1 MSQYITE
8 VTDTTFES
16 EVINSKLPVLVDFWA
31 PWCGPCKMITPVLEK
46 LAPQYQSKVKITK
59 VNVDDSPET
68 ATDYGISSIPT
79 LLLIKNGQVKEQAVG
94 FQSETQLK
102 KLLDSVIE

>member
-8 VTDTTFES
+8 VTDDTFEA

-31 PWCGPCKMITPVLEK
+31 PWCGPCKMITPILEK
-46 LAPQYQSKVKITK
+46 LAPEYQSKVRITK

-79 LLLIKNGQVKEQAVG
+79 LLLIKSGEVKEQVVG
-94 FQSETQLK
+94 FQSEPQLK

>member
-1 MSQYITE
+1 MSEYITE
-8 VTDTTFES
+8 VTDDTFET

-31 PWCGPCKMITPVLEK
+31 PWCGPCKMITPILEK
-46 LAPQYQSKVKITK
+46 LAPEYQSKVRITK

-79 LLLIKNGQVKEQAVG
+79 LLLIKSGEVKEQVVG
-94 FQSETQLK
+94 FQSEPQLK

>member
-8 VTDTTFES
+8 VTDATFKT

-31 PWCGPCKMITPVLEK
+31 PWCGPCKMITPILEK
-46 LAPQYQSKVKITK
+46 LAPEYQSKVKIAK

-68 ATDYGISSIPT
+68 ATDYGISAIPT
-79 LLLIKNGQVKEQAVG
+79 LLLIKGGEIKEQVVG
-94 FQSETQLK
+94 FQSEPQLK
-102 KLLDSVIE
+102 KLLDSVID